1 MAAWHA
7 ELLALAPSVS
17 VGINFYGLMRLVNS
31 SPEGLQFASKS
42 FRQSLITILRMPLR
56 ASTVSWAT

>member
-31 SPEGLQFASKS
+31 SPEGLHDGRF
-42 FRQSLITILRMPLR
+42 
-56 ASTVSWAT
+56 W